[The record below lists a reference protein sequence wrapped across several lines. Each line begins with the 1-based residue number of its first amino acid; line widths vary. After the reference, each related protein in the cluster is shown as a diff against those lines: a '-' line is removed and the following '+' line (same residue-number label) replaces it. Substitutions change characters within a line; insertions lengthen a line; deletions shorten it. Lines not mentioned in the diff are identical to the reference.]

1 MDTNVATKA
10 ALGIDTSFLKFL
22 AVKNRRTVPLAM
34 KDNQND
40 GIPDLVL
47 GIIIGMGVGAGIVIL
62 LVALLTALFPPAVV
76 SPPT

>member
-1 MDTNVATKA
+1 MDTNAATKA
-10 ALGIDTSFLKFL
+10 AVDIDTSFLKFQ
-22 AVKNRRTVPLAM
+22 AGANRRTVPVAM
-34 KDNQND
+34 KDDQND
-40 GIPDLVL
+40 GIPNLVL

>member
-1 MDTNVATKA
+1 MDTNAATKA
-10 ALGIDTSFLKFL
+10 AVDIDTSFLKFQVG
-22 AVKNRRTVPLAM
+22 ANRRTVPVAM
-34 KDNQND
+34 KDDQND
-40 GIPDLVL
+40 GIPNLVL